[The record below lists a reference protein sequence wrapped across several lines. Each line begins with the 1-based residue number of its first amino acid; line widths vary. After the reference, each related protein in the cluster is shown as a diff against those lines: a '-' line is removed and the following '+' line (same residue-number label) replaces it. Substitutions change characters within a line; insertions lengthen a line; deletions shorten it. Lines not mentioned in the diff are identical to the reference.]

1 MAQTVFITGAS
12 SGIGKAAATYFA
24 QQGWNVAATMR
35 TPAKETDLT
44 KFANVKLYALDVTDV
59 TSIETAINAA
69 VSDFGKIDALVN
81 NAGFGA
87 DGVFEAM
94 DDAFIQH
101 QFNTNV
107 FGLMRVTRA
116 IIPHF
121 RAQGGGNIVQ
131 IASMGG
137 RLAFPLYSIYHG
149 TKWAVEG
156 FSEALHYEL
165 APFHIHVKLIEPGAI
180 KTDFYGRSRA
190 FVKPTTTSVYD
201 AFVAQC
207 EKVSMDSGAKGE
219 SPEVVAKAIFKAA
232 TDKSSTMRFPVG
244 APAPLLLWLRKR
256 LPDSWWFAVVKSS
269 YKI

>member
-1 MAQTVFITGAS
+1 MNKTVLITGSS
-12 SGIGKAAATYFA
+12 SGIGKAAAKHFA
-24 QQGWNVAATMR
+24 AEGWQVAATMR
-35 TPAKETDLT
+35 TPEKETEL
-44 KFANVKLYALDVTDV
+44 ANTANIKLYPLDVTDNDSV
-59 TSIETAINAA
+59 KRAIDS
-69 VSDFGKIDALVN
+69 VISDFGKIDVLVN

-94 DDAFIQH
+94 DDPFIER

-116 IIPHF
+116 IIPHM
-121 RAQGGGNIVQ
+121 RQNRQGTIIQ

-137 RLAFPLYSIYHG
+137 RVTFPLYSIYHG

-165 APFHIHVKLIEPGAI
+165 EPFNIRVKIIEPGAI

-190 FVKPTTTSVYD
+190 FIRPDNTSDYD
-201 AFVAQC
+201 AFVDKC
-207 EKVSMDSGAKGE
+207 DKVSGSASHTGE
-219 SPEVVAKAIFKAA
+219 EPAVVARAIFKAA
-232 TDKSSTMRFPVG
+232 SDGSRKMRYLAG
-244 APAPLLLWLRKR
+244 SPAPLLVNLRKFI
-256 LPDSWWFAVVKSS
+256 PDSLYFYLVKNS